1 MAENTIKELNWEQH
15 INSYIQLIPNIEFS
29 KAGNTSLT
37 LNLLVYRNPMD
48 ALFGRKG
55 NQEKYPL
62 MIYLQGSGWGWSKQ
76 DTSAFIP
83 QLVQFAEQGYV
94 VASVQ
99 YRGSGEAVFP
109 AQLHDV
115 KTAVR
120 FLKANAS
127 RFNIDPGRV
136 GVWGDSSGGHLALL
150 LGLTEGI
157 EEFEGNEYR
166 HVSSKVHAVA
176 DWFGPTDLLSMS
188 KYPSIFDHDSPDSP
202 ESKLIGGAVQE
213 NRERARK
220 ASPIH
225 YVHKDAPPILIM
237 HGDQDDTVPYE
248 QSVQMFH
255 ALKREDCDA
264 VMYKINDA
272 GHSGFTQAHI
282 LDVVKSF
289 FRKHLH
295 PRKA

>member
-15 INSYIQLIPNIEFS
+15 INSYIQLIPDIEFS
-29 KAGNTSLT
+29 KAGDTSLK
-37 LNLLVYRNPMD
+37 LNLLVYRDLMD
-48 ALFGRKG
+48 TLFDRTG
-55 NQEKYPL
+55 NQETYPL
-62 MIYLQGSGWGWSKQ
+62 IIYLQGSGWGWSKQ
-76 DTSAFIP
+76 NTFAFIP

-150 LGLTEGI
+150 LGLTEGM

-166 HVSSKVHAVA
+166 HISSKVHAVA

-188 KYPSIFDHDSPDSP
+188 QYPSIFDHDSPDSP

-213 NRERARK
+213 TKEQARK

-225 YVHKDAPPILIM
+225 YVHRDAPPILIM
-237 HGDQDDTVPYE
+237 HGDQDDIVPYE

-255 ALKREDCDA
+255 ALKKEGCDA
-264 VMYKINDA
+264 VMYNINGA
-272 GHSGFTQAHI
+272 GHSGFTQAHT

>member
-15 INSYIQLIPNIEFS
+15 INSYIQLIPNIEFL
-29 KAGNTSLT
+29 KAGDTSLT

-76 DTSAFIP
+76 DTFAFIP

-237 HGDQDDTVPYE
+237 HGDQDDIVPYE

-255 ALKREDCDA
+255 ALKREGCDA